1 MPTLLRAAR
10 MMGDPDKIIT
20 NLEGGTL
27 KFTNTLVDCGKHY
40 NWDSKSEGWRR
51 NFPHARDVLD
61 FVSIHLGTMY
71 RLASERRHIDDAAA
85 VVRFF
90 EDRATRE
97 ARRRTADDAR
107 SRDASLG
114 LVSVCFDCSLDEPRG
129 HRKTVEGMRLELEFV
144 RAAVASLRSTCGAVV
159 AGVMRAV
166 AANETE
172 WARAAGFDGVFV
184 VDHHDIW
191 HPPSNATGLGKRQP
205 TSKRI
210 YRPDRQHPVQT
221 WLRFAN
227 AVRDLRDQ
235 GLGDADAIEWFG
247 DAPRNKSFEFLMWG
261 EQDQALIQRAS
272 NAALIAAV
280 DDFCDASVGAIVPLR
295 GVAYPDAPAGHL
307 SPLRPAQIFANG
319 NDLLENVSC
328 CMPGPRDKFE
338 NSSKVDL
345 EFPTVPLAD
354 RHIFAG
360 GLRNGTGAG
369 IEFILA
375 ASVNIL
381 QPSHPSAVCVP
392 RRVARGGFLF
402 DECAYAETQVTTIQ
416 A

>member
-1 MPTLLRAAR
+1 MGRTILFFLAVLRSLPSAMAAIAAQDHAALGLRRAPIIHAETRHTYGAAWLSSMPTLLRAAR
-10 MMGDPDKIIT
+10 MMGDPDEIVT
-20 NLEGGTL
+20 DLEGGTW
-27 KFTNTLVDCGKHY
+27 KFVWKLPECGGRLPV
-40 NWDSKSEGWRR
+40 KSETATRAEGWRPTC
-51 NFPHARDVLD
+51 PHARDVLD
-61 FVSIHLGTMY
+61 FVSVHLGTMY
-71 RLASERRHIDDAAA
+71 RLASERRHVDNAAA

-191 HPPSNATGLGKRQP
+191 HPPANATGLGKRYP

-210 YRPDRQHPVQT
+210 YRPNRQHPVQT

-227 AVRDLRDQ
+227 AVRDLRDR

-247 DAPRNKSFEFLMWG
+247 AVLNPNRFK
-261 EQDQALIQRAS
+261 IAS
-272 NAALIAAV
+272 
-280 DDFCDASVGAIVPLR
+280 
-295 GVAYPDAPAGHL
+295 
-307 SPLRPAQIFANG
+307 
-319 NDLLENVSC
+319 
-328 CMPGPRDKFE
+328 
-338 NSSKVDL
+338 
-345 EFPTVPLAD
+345 T
-354 RHIFAG
+354 
-360 GLRNGTGAG
+360 
-369 IEFILA
+369 
-375 ASVNIL
+375 
-381 QPSHPSAVCVP
+381 
-392 RRVARGGFLF
+392 
-402 DECAYAETQVTTIQ
+402 
-416 A
+416 